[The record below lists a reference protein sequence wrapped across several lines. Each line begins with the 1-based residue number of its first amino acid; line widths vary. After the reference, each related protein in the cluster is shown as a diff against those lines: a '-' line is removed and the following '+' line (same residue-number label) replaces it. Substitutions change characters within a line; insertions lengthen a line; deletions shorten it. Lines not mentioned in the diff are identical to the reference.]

1 MLRALRVALPVS
13 WVLALLG
20 TLAFA
25 RSAVLPILILG
36 ALVVSAWWAA
46 FGAALGSRGRRR
58 WIESRPGRPAA
69 RPPEAPETLE
79 AQRAQSARS
88 MPPSTGSITPEM

>member
-20 TLAFA
+20 TLVFA

-46 FGAALGSRGRRR
+46 FGAALGSRGRRGR
-58 WIESRPGRPAA
+58 WVGSWAGS
-69 RPPEAPETLE
+69 APLPDAETLDV
-79 AQRAQSARS
+79 QSARNS
-88 MPPSTGSITPEM
+88 PPSTGSIAPDT

>member
-1 MLRALRVALPVS
+1 MLRALRVAVPVS
-13 WVLALLG
+13 WVLALAC

-46 FGAALGSRGRRR
+46 FGAALGSRPAGAHR
-58 WIESRPGRPAA
+58 AA
-69 RPPEAPETLE
+69 RAH
-79 AQRAQSARS
+79 R
-88 MPPSTGSITPEM
+88 GV